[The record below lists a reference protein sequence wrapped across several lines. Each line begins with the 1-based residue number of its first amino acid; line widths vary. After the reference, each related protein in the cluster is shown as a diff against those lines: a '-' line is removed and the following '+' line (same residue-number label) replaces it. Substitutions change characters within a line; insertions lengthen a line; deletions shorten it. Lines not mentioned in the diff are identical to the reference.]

1 MASRTLHESYSLYIT
16 SDAYV
21 FDPTDGP
28 SHQSRRLLIS
38 RRNGDIVLSQPG
50 EGPLYAQDQLVV
62 YGIMG
67 ILSLATSDFLVV
79 ITGRE
84 ARGRIDGHAIYLATD
99 FKVLPIAP
107 PSSYHLLDHPV
118 ERHLQKLV
126 ERHLHEGVFWFS
138 HGWDL
143 TRRLQSQASVNPEG
157 KAVWELADDR
167 FFWNKYLHSR
177 FIDISTSNPQQDL
190 SPFILP
196 VIYGSFDL
204 RPAHINRMP
213 FLMCL
218 ISRRSRYRAGT
229 RYFARGLDQH
239 GHAAN
244 FNETEQLILTDASPL
259 GSIPSS
265 YTSASRSAVGGGFG
279 AVVENKTRMSFV
291 QTRGSAPIGFAEIN
305 TLRYV
310 PDLVIMSTEEM
321 SRACKLHF
329 QGQVALYGK
338 QLLVNLVNSKGREK
352 AVKDEYERKVAEL
365 TKGTTG
371 AETMKDDLKYVYF
384 DFHKECSKMRFDRI
398 EILVDQLVP
407 DLKDA
412 GYFHQSISSVAPL
425 KIQTGVVRSNCMDC
439 LDRTNVTQA
448 AVAKWSLTQQLRAA
462 GILTEKDRVDDHP
475 EFMHT
480 FRHMWADHAD
490 YISRAYSGTPALKT
504 DFTRTGKRSHEGLL
518 KDFWSSVTR
527 YGKNNFLDGERQDA
541 FDLFT
546 GAWIAHGGPARA
558 TALITDTR
566 PLRVRSMPYVA
577 FFALLLMGS
586 ALSFSGAPGYI
597 IATCALVFA
606 VSLFYIFS
614 HGIEYVNWPKLN
626 PPIESIFYEGPG
638 FKTVQHGRGKEFR
651 WIPVPRW
658 VKIRSIQPFPKVS
671 TPVLHKLE
679 EIEMGTNVASKARK
693 RVA

>member
-1 MASRTLHESYSLYIT
+1 MDSRTLHETYSLYIT
-16 SDAYV
+16 PDAYV

-28 SHQSRRLLIS
+28 SHQARRLLIS

-67 ILSLATSDFLVV
+67 ILSLATSDFLIV

-107 PSSYHLLDHPV
+107 PSSYHLLEHPV

-126 ERHLHEGVFWFS
+126 ERHLVEGVFWFS
-138 HGWDL
+138 YGWDL
-143 TRRLQSQASVNPEG
+143 TRRLQTQASADSES
-157 KAVWELADDR
+157 KSAWELADDR

-177 FIDISTSNPQQDL
+177 FIDISTSNPQQNL
-190 SPFILP
+190 GRFILP
-196 VIYGSFDL
+196 IIYGSFDL
-204 RPAHINRMP
+204 RPAHINRTP
-213 FLMCL
+213 FLICL

-229 RYFARGLDQH
+229 RYFVRGLDAH

-244 FNETEQLILTDASPL
+244 YNETEQIILTDASPL
-259 GSIPSS
+259 DSI
-265 YTSASRSAVGGGFG
+265 ASTHGTINRGAVGGGFG
-279 AVVENKTRMSFV
+279 AVVENRTRMSFV

-321 SRACKLHF
+321 SRAARLHF
-329 QGQVALYGK
+329 QEQTGLYGK

-352 AVKDEYERKVAEL
+352 AVKEEYERKVAEL
-365 TKGTTG
+365 TKTGGVMG
-371 AETMKDDLKYVYF
+371 AETMKDVLKYVYF

-407 DLKDA
+407 ELKDA
-412 GYFHQSISSVAPL
+412 GFFHQSISSATPL
-425 KIQTGVVRSNCMDC
+425 RVQNGVVRSNCMDC

-462 GILTEKDRVDDHP
+462 GILTEKDRVDDHS

-480 FRHMWADHAD
+480 FRNMWADHAD

-504 DFTRTGKRSHEGLL
+504 DFTRTGKRSHEGLI
-518 KDFWSSVTR
+518 KDFWSSITR
-527 YGKNNFLDGERQDA
+527 YAKNNFLDGERQDA

-546 GAWIAHGGPARA
+546 GAWIAHGGPART
-558 TALITDTR
+558 TALISDTR
-566 PLRVRSMPYVA
+566 PLIVRSMPYVA
-577 FFALLLMGS
+577 FFSALVMAS
-586 ALSFSGAPGYI
+586 ALSFSGVPAYI
-597 IATCALVFA
+597 IALCASVFA
-606 VSLFYIFS
+606 ISLLYIFS

-626 PPIESIFYEGPG
+626 PPVEAIFYEGPG
-638 FKTVQHGRGKEFR
+638 FRSTQHGRGKEFR
-651 WIPVPRW
+651 WVPLPQWARSGLVRPVHKAS
-658 VKIRSIQPFPKVS
+658 V
-671 TPVLHKLE
+671 PVLHRLE
-679 EIEMGTNVASKARK
+679 EIEMGTGVGSKK
-693 RVA
+693 RVD